1 MWSKINTYKK
11 SLLIMVAVAIML
23 GFLIAEPD
31 LKFDSNKKFK
41 IVQFTDVHWEWGS
54 GNCGKT
60 MENIESVINIEKPDF
75 VVFTGDIVTSDE
87 VKKAWKKI
95 TKPIIDADIHWAFVN
110 GNHDHE
116 HELERAELIEFM
128 QTLPNFVG
136 HNGRKDVS
144 GEGNYS
150 LTINSSN
157 KDGQKFV
164 LYFFDSHAHPDN
176 YLYGQY
182 DRIKFDQIQWYYQKS
197 ESLKREAD
205 EIPPALAFFH
215 IPLLEYKGLMEHDKY
230 AVGSQYETPASSE
243 INSGLFSVFLES
255 GDVMGVF
262 VGHDHINDYI
272 GNLYGISLGYGRVSG
287 FDAVGDRLDIG
298 ARVIELKQG
307 QRKFTTWIRSNG
319 KIFNKYHYPNNE
331 LHEKEN
337 TKYLPAKKLNNQE
350 YGIKYSYYEGQYK
363 AVDEMQESDLVK
375 TGELKNISLAP
386 SERDDYFGIK
396 YSSWL
401 KVPQKGIYKFIV
413 SSDDGSVLF
422 IDDQE
427 VVNNDGSHSVRRESG
442 IVGLEK
448 GMHKFDLHYFEDY
461 AGDSLEIKIQSLNI
475 KKQKLPA
482 DMLFIRK

>member
-1 MWSKINTYKK
+1 MDKYIFKK
-11 SLLIMVAVAIML
+11 FLFIMTIIAIL
-23 GFLIAEPD
+23 QGSLIAESG
-31 LKFDSNKKFK
+31 LRFDSNKKFK

-54 GNCGKT
+54 GNCDKT
-60 MENIESVINIEKPDF
+60 MENIESVINIEQPDF
-75 VVFTGDIVTSDE
+75 VVFTGDIVTSDG
-87 VKKAWKKI
+87 VKKAWEKI
-95 TKPIIDADIHWAFVN
+95 SEPIIDADIPWAFVN

-116 HELERAELIEFM
+116 HELDRAELIEFM
-128 QTLPNFVG
+128 QTLPNFIG
-136 HNGRKDVS
+136 ENGPKDVS
-144 GEGNYS
+144 GDGNYS

-157 KDGQKFV
+157 NSEKKFV
-164 LYFFDSHAHPDN
+164 MYFFDSHAHPDN

-197 ESLKREAD
+197 NNLKE
-205 EIPPALAFFH
+205 ETGETLPAFAFFH

-243 INSGLFSVFLES
+243 INSGLFNAFLEF

-287 FDAVGDRLDIG
+287 FDAVGDRLNIG
-298 ARVIELKQG
+298 ARVIELRQG

-319 KIFNKYHYPNNE
+319 EMFNKYHFPNNE
-331 LHEKEN
+331 VHEKEN
-337 TKYLPAKKLNNQE
+337 STYLPARKLKTQE
-350 YGIKYSYYEGQYK
+350 NGIKYSYYEGQYK
-363 AVDEMQESDLVK
+363 SVDEIKERDLIK
-375 TGELKNISLAP
+375 TGVLKNISLEP

-422 IDDQE
+422 IDAQE
-427 VVNNDGSHSVRRESG
+427 VVNNDGSHSVKRKSG
-442 IVGLEK
+442 IIGLEK
-448 GMHKFDLHYFEDY
+448 GIHKFDLHYFEDY
-461 AGDSLEIKIQSLNI
+461 AGDSLEIKIQSL
-475 KKQKLPA
+475 KMGKQKLPS